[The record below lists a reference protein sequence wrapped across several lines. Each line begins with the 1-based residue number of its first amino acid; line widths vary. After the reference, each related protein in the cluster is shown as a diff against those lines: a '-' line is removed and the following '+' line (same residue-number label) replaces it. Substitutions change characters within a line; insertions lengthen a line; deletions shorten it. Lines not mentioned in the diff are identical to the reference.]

1 MSGPMERRDF
11 IKTVGVGSMAAML
24 GATAQAAPMDMGMG
38 GAPMGMAAG
47 GLLPVQDGKY
57 QLPKLPYAYDALEPF
72 LGKQTVTIH
81 HDKHSAGYVKGLNS
95 TLDALAKARQSGD
108 MSNIRPLSRNLAYNG
123 SGAVL
128 HAIYWNSMTPGG
140 KPLGGMLADAVK
152 ASFGSTDAFL
162 AQFAAAAKAV
172 EASGWGVVAYEPV
185 AGSIVVLQAEKHED
199 LTIWGVTPLLVCD
212 VWEHAYYL
220 DYQNERGRYVDGFL
234 KVANW
239 DFAAQRYARTR
250 MRM

>member
-11 IKTVGVGSMAAML
+11 IRTVGVGSVAAML
-24 GATAQAAPMDMGMG
+24 GAAAQAAPMGMGMG
-38 GAPMGMAAG
+38 GMPTGMAAG
-47 GLLPVQDGKY
+47 GLLPVQDGRY

-81 HDKHSAGYVKGLNS
+81 HDKHTAGYVKGLNA
-95 TLDALAKARQSGD
+95 TLEELAKARQSGD
-108 MSNIRPLSRNLAYNG
+108 MGSIRPLSRNLAYNG
-123 SGAVL
+123 SGAML
-128 HAIYWNSMTPGG
+128 HAVYWNSMMPGG
-140 KPLGGMLADAVK
+140 STLAGPLAEAVK
-152 ASFGSTDAFL
+152 ASFGSADAFM

-220 DYQNERGRYVDGFL
+220 DYQNERGRYVDGFMN
-234 KVANW
+234 VANW
-239 DFAAQRYARTR
+239 DFAAQRYMQAR

>member
-1 MSGPMERRDF
+1 MPE
-11 IKTVGVGSMAAML
+11 
-24 GATAQAAPMDMGMG
+24 
-38 GAPMGMAAG
+38 
-47 GLLPVQDGKY
+47 
-57 QLPKLPYAYDALEPF
+57 LPYAYDALEPF

-81 HDKHSAGYVKGLNS
+81 HDKHTAGYVKGLNA
-95 TLDALAKARQSGD
+95 TLDELAKARRSGD
-108 MSNIRPLSRNLAYNG
+108 MGGIRPLSRNLAFNG

-140 KPLGGMLADAVK
+140 KPLEGALADAVK

-199 LTIWGVTPLLVCD
+199 LAIWGVTPLLVCD

-220 DYQNERGRYVDGFL
+220 DYQNERGSYVDGFM

-239 DFAAQRYARTR
+239 EFAGQRYAQAG